1 MDMSNLKPIDM
12 NAFNQQH
19 SKTLYRSICVPSTV
33 QAYSLCIEYV
43 KNWFL
48 SKFPKDTFKS
58 IYVDGKNIYDDFRSL
73 SRLELLKR
81 QKPALVI
88 TPSISWDFD
97 NESID
102 SYPYGMDLYTQ
113 TGRFKNSFFSAPS
126 NSSYMG
132 IGMETMLMRFNF
144 RLKVETRAQQLDMF
158 KFIKMACRIGFTC
171 GEDVDLDFHIPY
183 ILMIQL
189 ARDNGFEV
197 QSETISEGNIKETIK
212 NIPGF
217 LRWLNMHSS
226 LPFLYKHRTLNG
238 NNEFFL
244 RMRNMYVHLRPQELS
259 ADDGEREGQMT
270 NNFGIEFSVEARFP
284 APKMYAYYSDN
295 AHNLKTVYGAWY
307 QPNGPVST
315 CYTFKG
321 SVIPDKNKYG
331 WPLLMSTTYE
341 DDDDKLGLPLEVDF
355 SELLEGDMGDC
366 INDCLNKGVSPSIF
380 CDFIFYNGGDYIHG
394 KFDWEKLQ
402 FKSNTP
408 IRALGTFIGVYLD
421 NDYLNDYVLSKK
433 TDTSE
438 RVSKSNKDKN

>member
-12 NAFNQQH
+12 NAFNQMH
-19 SKTLYRSICVPSTV
+19 SKTLYRSICVPSAV
-33 QAYSLCIEYV
+33 QSYSLCIEYV

-48 SKFPKDTFKS
+48 SKFHQDTFKS
-58 IYVDGKNIYDDFRSL
+58 IYIDGKNIYDDFRSL
-73 SRLELLKR
+73 SKLDLLKR
-81 QKPALVI
+81 QKPALTI

-97 NESID
+97 NESVD

-183 ILMIQL
+183 ALMIQL

-197 QSETISEGNIKETIK
+197 QSEIISEGNIKETIK

-244 RMRNMYVHLRPQELS
+244 RMRNMYVHLRPQDLS

-270 NNFGIEFSVEARFP
+270 NNFGIEFSV
-284 APKMYAYYSDN
+284 
-295 AHNLKTVYGAWY
+295 
-307 QPNGPVST
+307 
-315 CYTFKG
+315 
-321 SVIPDKNKYG
+321 
-331 WPLLMSTTYE
+331 
-341 DDDDKLGLPLEVDF
+341 
-355 SELLEGDMGDC
+355 
-366 INDCLNKGVSPSIF
+366 
-380 CDFIFYNGGDYIHG
+380 
-394 KFDWEKLQ
+394 
-402 FKSNTP
+402 
-408 IRALGTFIGVYLD
+408 
-421 NDYLNDYVLSKK
+421 
-433 TDTSE
+433 
-438 RVSKSNKDKN
+438 

>member
-1 MDMSNLKPIDM
+1 MDMSNLKPIDI
-12 NAFNQQH
+12 NTFRQQH

-33 QAYSLCIEYV
+33 QAYSLCIEYM
-43 KNWFL
+43 KKWFL

-58 IYVDGKNIYDDFRSL
+58 IYIDGKNIYDDFRSL
-73 SRLELLKR
+73 SKLELLKR
-81 QKPALVI
+81 QKPALTI

-102 SYPYGMDLYTQ
+102 SYPYGMDLYVQ
-113 TGRFKNSFFSAPS
+113 TGKFKNSFFNAPS

-144 RLKVETRAQQLDMF
+144 RLKVETRAQQLDIF
-158 KFIKMACRIGFTC
+158 KFIKLACRIGFTC

-183 ILMIQL
+183 TLMIQL

-197 QSETISEGNIKETIK
+197 QTETVSEGNIKETIK
-212 NIPGF
+212 NVPGF
-217 LRWLNMHSS
+217 LRWLNMHST

-238 NNEFFL
+238 NNEFFI
-244 RMRNMYVHLRPQELS
+244 RMRNMYVHLRPQDLS

-270 NNFGIEFSVEARFP
+270 NNFGIEFSVEVRFP

-295 AHNLKTVYGAWY
+295 AHKLKTVYGAWY

-321 SVIPDKNKYG
+321 SVVPDKNKYN
-331 WPLLMSTTYE
+331 WPLYMSTTYE
-341 DDDDKLGLPLEVDF
+341 DDEDKINLPLEVDF
-355 SELLEGDMGDC
+355 SELLEGDIGEC
-366 INDCLNKGVSPSIF
+366 IADCLSKGVSPAIF
-380 CDFIFYNGGDYIHG
+380 CDLIFFNGGEYITG
-394 KFDWEKLQ
+394 KFDWETLT

-408 IRALGTFIGVYLD
+408 IRNTGTFIGVYVD
-421 NDYLNDYVLSKK
+421 GDYINDYVITKTSANKNRISESDKK
-433 TDTSE
+433 
-438 RVSKSNKDKN
+438 

>member
-48 SKFPKDTFKS
+48 SKFPQDTFKS

-73 SRLELLKR
+73 SKLDLLKR
-81 QKPALVI
+81 QKPALTI

-97 NESID
+97 NESVD

-183 ILMIQL
+183 TLMIQL

-217 LRWLNMHSS
+217 LRWLNTHSS

-244 RMRNMYVHLRPQELS
+244 RMRNMYVHLRPQDLS

-295 AHNLKTVYGAWY
+295 THKLKTIYGAWY

-321 SVIPDKNKYG
+321 SVIPDKNKYN

-341 DDDDKLGLPLEVDF
+341 DDDDRLGLPLEVDF

-366 INDCLNKGVSPSIF
+366 IKDCLGKGVSPSIF
-380 CDFIFYNGGDYIHG
+380 CDFVFYNGGEYIYG
-394 KFDWEKLQ
+394 KFDWESLK
-402 FKSNTP
+402 FTSNIP
-408 IRALGTFIGVYLD
+408 VRATGTFIGVYLD

-433 TDTSE
+433 TETSE
-438 RVSKSNKDKN
+438 RVSKSDKK